1 MIHRY
6 EFKIFTDFED
16 VSVINYK
23 FMEKIEIKTLL
34 IKLFSSNYYKMV
46 QMTQKKKE
54 EKINKINH

>member
-23 FMEKIEIKTLL
+23 FMEKIEIKMVL

-46 QMTQKKKE
+46 QMTQKKRRK
-54 EKINKINH
+54 NQQN

>member
-46 QMTQKKKE
+46 QMTQKKE